1 MQSSR
6 IMKRLGE
13 SGQEINETVTE
24 ITDLAARMN
33 LLALNAAIEAVR
45 AGERGQGFVVIAQE
59 IRTLAVHSAEAA
71 RKVAARLRAIQNET
85 TTVSQSIEQNIEQV
99 VMQSELVTETGVA
112 LEAIS
117 VVTEQMADL
126 VHTICT
132 AAEGQSQ
139 SSQLVVYAIEEI
151 SRMTSEITQQCGQMQ
166 QSMDHQV
173 ELTNSLRS
181 RMSVFRVAE
190 P

>member
-1 MQSSR
+1 
-6 IMKRLGE
+6 
-13 SGQEINETVTE
+13 
-24 ITDLAARMN
+24 
-33 LLALNAAIEAVR
+33 
-45 AGERGQGFVVIAQE
+45 
-59 IRTLAVHSAEAA
+59 
-71 RKVAARLRAIQNET
+71 
-85 TTVSQSIEQNIEQV
+85 
-99 VMQSELVTETGVA
+99 MQSELVTETGVA

-126 VHTICT
+126 VRTICT